1 MYEDGNKID
10 VSSTS
15 LDKIFE
21 TIVELTEKYETNEV
35 QLIGSSKFSKGIK
48 KEIQE
53 AEMNKYNKNELNIEL
68 IGSKKYLNGIVNKI
82 KETEMSQYNEY
93 KLNINIING

>member
-1 MYEDGNKID
+1 MKKIVTVIKPFTYTQNVFVYEDGNKID

-21 TIVELTEKYETNEV
+21 TIVELTEKYKTNEV

-68 IGSKKYLNGIVNKI
+68 INN
-82 KETEMSQYNEY
+82 
-93 KLNINIING
+93 